1 MTAGVVYLKI
11 PDSESLLALL
21 VPRAREAVPTV
32 QDINV
37 FYRSV
42 NEEFLRTPFFKKK
55 KKNPLLSPSP
65 FSMHFVCSGFVCW
78 MLLGISNEIERNR
91 SGSGAAGRWHPGR
104 LHPAR

>member
-37 FYRSV
+37 FCRSV
-42 NEEFLRTPFFKKK
+42 NEEFLCTPFFKKK
-55 KKNPLLSPSP
+55 KKSSSLPFPLLHALCLQWLCLLDVAG
-65 FSMHFVCSGFVCW
+65 HF
-78 MLLGISNEIERNR
+78 
-91 SGSGAAGRWHPGR
+91 
-104 LHPAR
+104 